1 MKLEEIAVSLDKFM
15 KIEAVSSIFCF
26 ICWMITINV
35 LQSRSPHLNLYE
47 FIKSVVCTYIA
58 VVICLDM
65 ILLLVCYVCE
75 NLYEIG
81 GSFVQTII
89 YGISSFYRF
98 ISEFFGMIYHH
109 TDPVVGST
117 ASHFIVGLCILLSV
131 ALVCYVLLKLNRNLR
146 PKYTV
151 PFISFNVAVAL
162 NIDGISHNNYGVPIC
177 IVISALWL
185 VMVNY
190 SIEVQGRGYQRIGAA
205 TTNDDGSEEGRVLPS
220 GMAGLFRHHNISF
233 RHYNISR
240 MAPDNRTTA
249 NSSIMEEARDQ
260 RVYDAVNEGGLT
272 RIHTVGGHDHR
283 LFVTEDCQICME
295 NFGETTRAL
304 PCGHC
309 FHDKCIQDWFV
320 NKSSHPC
327 PICRQPSTVSGWL
340 VKSLFQ

>member
-26 ICWMITINV
+26 ICLMITINV
-35 LQSRSPHLNLYE
+35 VFSNSFCGYYSYTPLNLYE
-47 FIKSVVCTYIA
+47 NITFIKSMVCTYIA
-58 VVICLDM
+58 VVICLDL

-131 ALVCYVLLKLNRNLR
+131 ALVCYVLQKLNRNLR

-162 NIDGISHNNYGVPIC
+162 NIDGVSHNNYGVPIC

-205 TTNDDGSEEGRVLPS
+205 TTNDDRLEEGRVLQNTRS
-220 GMAGLFRHHNISF
+220 DTGITMRTTT
-233 RHYNISR
+233 
-240 MAPDNRTTA
+240 RTTA
-249 NSSIMEEARDQ
+249 NSSIVGEARDQ

-320 NKSSHPC
+320 KRSSHPC